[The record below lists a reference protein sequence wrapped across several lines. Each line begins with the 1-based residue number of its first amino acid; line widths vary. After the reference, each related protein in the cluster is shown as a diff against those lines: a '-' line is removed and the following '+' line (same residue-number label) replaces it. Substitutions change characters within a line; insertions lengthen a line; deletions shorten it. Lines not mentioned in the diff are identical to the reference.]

1 MNEPLMNPQIIEL
14 IEKNGKAPGTLIGV
28 DGNAFAVI
36 GYVQRQLN
44 RNGWARDETQI
55 VVEHMMS
62 GDYNN
67 VLATGMSV
75 LQG

>member
-1 MNEPLMNPQIIEL
+1 MNPQIKEL

-36 GYVQRQLN
+36 GYVQGQLN
-44 RNGWARDETQI
+44 RNGWSRTETQ
-55 VVEHMMS
+55 VVVNEMMA
-62 GDYNN
+62 GTYEN

>member
-1 MNEPLMNPQIIEL
+1 MNPQIKEL

-44 RNGWARDETQI
+44 RNGWSYAETQI
-55 VVEHMMS
+55 VVNEMMA
-62 GDYNN
+62 GTYEN
-67 VLATGMSV
+67 VLVTGMSV

>member
-1 MNEPLMNPQIIEL
+1 MNPQIKEL

-44 RNGWARDETQI
+44 RNGWSRTETQ
-55 VVEHMMS
+55 VVVNDMMA
-62 GDYNN
+62 GTYEN